1 VVTGGIGG
9 GVGEDVD
16 VSQLEPP
23 TLNEFIAQMR
33 QLLLLNVGVLPTNFC
48 EQCSQ
53 LRMTL
58 VRTTASK
65 RAAAPMAWIR
75 HEVKSQCP
83 VCTAGVVAEA
93 SEW

>member
-1 VVTGGIGG
+1 MERPLCGYERLDIRQREEPRIGLS
-9 GVGEDVD
+9 VI
-16 VSQLEPP
+16 EPREAE
-23 TLNEFIAQMR
+23 N
-33 QLLLLNVGVLPTNFC
+33 LLNVGVLPTNFC